1 MHMHKYNGAVNQ
13 DMLRL
18 GRSLQKWPLPRLRRL
33 EMAGR
38 YFCRVPYEQDPAGFV
53 YLNECWQQIGLP
65 EEANAWSNEQILDY
79 FRAQQKKIEA
89 FMSGS
94 HRRLGAESRLSRLP
108 NDNLKTIAEM
118 VLIRSETEE
127 MEGLIPSY
135 HGVDFDFETW
145 TDFETSSVDE
155 DDDSDYVD
163 ESFSNSDE
171 DEDEAQGMD

>member
-1 MHMHKYNGAVNQ
+1 MYLICHYSEIWSPCPLHMHKYNGAVNQ

-89 FMSGS
+89 FIEWLSS
-94 HRRLGAESRLSRLP
+94 ASRGR
-108 NDNLKTIAEM
+108 IAL
-118 VLIRSETEE
+118 VS
-127 MEGLIPSY
+127 P
-135 HGVDFDFETW
+135 
-145 TDFETSSVDE
+145 
-155 DDDSDYVD
+155 
-163 ESFSNSDE
+163 
-171 DEDEAQGMD
+171 A